1 VQGFSNGSRQRA
13 SLSLLDNWGS
23 SCEKHFHA
31 RDKSRRHGFCVDS
44 RRTFPV
50 ICPPAWCLW
59 SGPQMLNQGEGK
71 TFSRHKAGVLASVAS
86 LTLLQIGNA
95 VAIGLIG
102 SIGPAGATVLRIG
115 IAALLTLPL
124 IFLMKSSARVPGR
137 FILKYGLVLGLM
149 QVTFYQAISTIDL
162 SLAVSI
168 EFTVP
173 LVIGCI
179 RSRNKTARVSAA
191 LAVAGLFMIPA
202 YNSTTAIEGMLYAV
216 ATGLL
221 LSTYIHVGTSMPAD
235 NHPVLTLSRGLW
247 VALPVSVVAFAVAP
261 HHAVPLT
268 AELGLHAFIVSV
280 LTLLAPFA
288 LELFAMKRLRGLVFA
303 LIAALDPALA
313 SAVGAVAL
321 HQSLDLRQVTG
332 IVLLTICAS
341 VAVYAESSTSSEK
354 VSVQ

>member
-1 VQGFSNGSRQRA
+1 MTPQGAGR
-13 SLSLLDNWGS
+13 
-23 SCEKHFHA
+23 
-31 RDKSRRHGFCVDS
+31 
-44 RRTFPV
+44 
-50 ICPPAWCLW
+50 
-59 SGPQMLNQGEGK
+59 

-95 VAIGLIG
+95 VAVGLID

-124 IFLMKSSARVPGR
+124 IFMMKSSGRVPGR
-137 FILKYGLVLGLM
+137 LILKYGLVLGLM

-179 RSRNKTARVSAA
+179 RSRSTLARASAA

-202 YNSTTAIEGMLYAV
+202 YGTATAIEGMLYAA

-221 LSTYIHVGTSMPAD
+221 LSAYIHVGTSMPQD
-235 NHPVLTLSRGLW
+235 NHPMLTLSKSLW
-247 VALPVSVVAFAVAP
+247 VALPVSLAAYLVAAP
-261 HHAVPLT
+261 TAVPLT
-268 AELGLHAFIVSV
+268 AELGLHALIVSV

-313 SAVGAVAL
+313 STVGALAL
-321 HQSLDLRQVTG
+321 HQNLDFRQVTG
-332 IVLLTICAS
+332 IVLLTLCAG
-341 VAVYAESSTSSEK
+341 VAVYAESSTSPEK
-354 VSVQ
+354 VTVS